1 MCRVL
6 HTLGSTIEMAMRCCF
21 NCHVALE
28 FCALDSWRNPS
39 EFRLHARRF
48 AVVFLARMRDD
59 ESSSPAAEIQVPIK
73 AIEPMSVVHQ
83 IRCDRCGK
91 EAERGEIDFT
101 RMRSLGF
108 DAGYDSVF
116 GDGNRVEL
124 DLCEP
129 CFRDALGAWLRVRT
143 PADTPLANMLKA
155 FKPEIH
161 EGEFPLIKKWGL
173 QWTADWIRAGFGQLS
188 AAAGQSRPRPSLFF

>member
-1 MCRVL
+1 
-6 HTLGSTIEMAMRCCF
+6 MR
-21 NCHVALE
+21 E
-28 FCALDSWRNPS
+28 
-39 EFRLHARRF
+39 
-48 AVVFLARMRDD
+48 D
-59 ESSSPAAEIQVPIK
+59 ESCDSVAENQVQIK

-91 EAERGEIDFT
+91 EAERGEIDFS

-129 CFRDALGAWLRVRT
+129 CFRDALGAWLRVRA
-143 PADTPLANMLKA
+143 PADTPLANMLAA
-155 FKPEIH
+155 FKPEVH
-161 EGEFPLIKKWGL
+161 GGEFPPVKK
-173 QWTADWIRAGFGQLS
+173 
-188 AAAGQSRPRPSLFF
+188 